1 MNSSSNRWSDPLYA
15 LRAGEKLSPAQ
26 QAAMVFRLSLPAI
39 LAEMSMGLMRYID
52 AAMVGRLGAGG
63 SAAIGLVNSTTW
75 FLSGICGTIFTGF
88 VVLTAHSVGAGEEKR
103 ARGLMKE
110 AFLLGLSVSLVMAA
124 LGASLS
130 GVLPRWLG
138 GGADICKDAS
148 RYLLV
153 YSLSLPLVAVN
164 YLSTAMLQASGNM
177 RVPSILNILMCFL
190 DVVFNYFLIFPS
202 VKILGA
208 QLPGAGLG
216 VLGAALGTALATL
229 VAGGLMLLFLLF
241 RSPMLRLRRGEKHG
255 LCRADFR
262 MNFRIAVPV
271 VLERGLMSGAQVAY
285 TGIVAP
291 LGTVSL
297 AANTLALN
305 TESICYL
312 PGFGIGSAATTVIG
326 QSIGAKRDDLTR
338 RLGWLCVGL
347 GAAFMGFTGMLMY
360 FAAPWLMSL
369 LTPDAEVVALG
380 AQMLRIVAFVEPFY
394 AVSLVCA
401 GVFRGAG
408 DTRVVTVLS
417 FVSMWLVRL
426 PMARYLAP
434 RRGLRGVWIAMS
446 LELAFRGVIFL
457 CRLAFHRWENT
468 MKKSVG

>member
-1 MNSSSNRWSDPLYA
+1 MSRKLLLLDGNSIMHRAYHALPPMDANGTPTHAVFGFLTML
-15 LRAGEKLSPAQ
+15 LRAIKDEGAEYLAVAFDPHGPTFRHEQYTEYKAGRRETPDDLRAQ
-26 QAAMVFRLSLPAI
+26 FPVIREI
-39 LAEMSMGLMRYID
+39 LQSMDIQ
-52 AAMVGRLGAGG
+52 
-63 SAAIGLVNSTTW
+63 I
-75 FLSGICGTIFTGF
+75 
-88 VVLTAHSVGAGEEKR
+88 
-103 ARGLMKE
+103 
-110 AFLLGLSVSLVMAA
+110 LSVP
-124 LGASLS
+124 GFE
-130 GVLPRWLG
+130 
-138 GGADICKDAS
+138 ADD
-148 RYLLV
+148 
-153 YSLSLPLVAVN
+153 
-164 YLSTAMLQASGNM
+164 M
-177 RVPSILNILMCFL
+177 
-190 DVVFNYFLIFPS
+190 
-202 VKILGA
+202 
-208 QLPGAGLG
+208 
-216 VLGAALGTALATL
+216 
-229 VAGGLMLLFLLF
+229 
-241 RSPMLRLRRGEKHG
+241 
-255 LCRADFR
+255 
-262 MNFRIAVPV
+262 
-271 VLERGLMSGAQVAY
+271 
-285 TGIVAP
+285 

-312 PGFGIGSAATTVIG
+312 PGFGIGSAASTVVG

-369 LTPDAEVVALG
+369 LTPDAEVVVLG

-468 MKKSVG
+468 MKKSAG